1 MIEKNVVLILGAG
14 ASKPYGFPLGQE
26 LIDHI
31 LTMGDKPPLLPI
43 DSGELLRFQ
52 RALKL
57 AGRTSID
64 AFLERQDA
72 EFVLIGKQLIAYLLS
87 RYENEKDLYDTK
99 RSGDDN
105 KRWYQFLWEQIV
117 QVDSGTLFDGS
128 KVSIITYNYDRSLE
142 FFLFNAVR
150 QHFPAHSDGD
160 CETLLLNLPIIHIHG
175 KIGEPIYSTKVAL
188 GRKYLPIDSIDDLN
202 TAVRGMMLI
211 SEAQPKNVLYEE
223 AHKLIEN
230 ADSIVFLGFGYH
242 QDNMDRLEVGAR
254 SKQNANILCT
264 TLGLTDSQEHF
275 YIRKKLSPHPVTTN
289 GFDCLTMLR
298 YHLEIFYRP

>member
-31 LTMGDKPPLLPI
+31 LTMGDKPPILPI
-43 DSGELLRFQ
+43 DPKELLRFQ

-72 EFVLIGKQLIAYLLS
+72 EFVLIGKQLIAYILS
-87 RYENEKDLYDTK
+87 RYENEADLYDNI
-99 RSGDDN
+99 RQGEDN

-117 QVDSGTLFDGS
+117 QGGSGTIFDGS
-128 KVSIITYNYDRSLE
+128 KISIITFNYDRSLE
-142 FFLFNAVR
+142 FFLFNALR
-150 QHFPAHSDGD
+150 QHFPAYSDED
-160 CETLLLNLPIIHIHG
+160 CQKMLSNVAIVHIHG
-175 KIGEPIYSTKVAL
+175 KLGEPIYSAEGVG
-188 GRKYLPIDSIDDLN
+188 GRKYVPIDSKDDLN
-202 TAVRGMMLI
+202 TAVSGIMLI
-211 SEAQPKNVLYEE
+211 SEAQQKNVLYEE

-230 ADSIVFLGFGYH
+230 GDSIVFLGFGYH

-254 SKQNANILCT
+254 SKQNANIYST
-264 TLGLTDSQEHF
+264 TFGLTDSQEHF
-275 YIRKKLSPHPVTTN
+275 YIRKKLSPRSVATN
-289 GFDCLTMLR
+289 RFDCLTMLR
-298 YHLEIFYRP
+298 YHLEVFYKP